1 MGFPHLEPYIK
12 EVMTMDK
19 QTIQFA
25 TVNQGNVI
33 QRVGN
38 STIEQPKT
46 NFTGGSIK
54 FYENKRKKVDKK

>member
-1 MGFPHLEPYIK
+1 
-12 EVMTMDK
+12 MDK